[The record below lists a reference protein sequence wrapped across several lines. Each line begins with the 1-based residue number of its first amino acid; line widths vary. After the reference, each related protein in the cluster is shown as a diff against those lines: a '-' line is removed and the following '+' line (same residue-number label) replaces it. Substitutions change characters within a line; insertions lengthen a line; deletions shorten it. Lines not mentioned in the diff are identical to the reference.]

1 MHHPSPTEWLKL
13 IEEFRAG
20 DLQQKEF
27 AAKHNVHLSTFQYW
41 LYRKAKAVRVE
52 SNPSPKFLP
61 VTVVASPALKARVQ
75 SDVLVELR
83 DGVKVRFGVGTD
95 TRYLA
100 ELIAAL
106 G

>member
-13 IEEFRAG
+13 IEEFRSG

-27 AAKHNVHLSTFQYW
+27 AAKHDIYLSTFQYW

-52 SNPSPKFLP
+52 SNSSPRFLP
-61 VTVVASPALKARVQ
+61 VPVVSSPAPKARVG
-75 SDVLVELR
+75 SEVLVEFR
-83 DGVKVRFGVGTD
+83 DGMKVRFEVGTD
-95 TRYLA
+95 TRSLA
-100 ELIAAL
+100 ELLAAL